1 MNYVEQCLYNYC
13 KNLALIKNLKTELL
27 TLQSLHGASYEGH
40 AINSIANP
48 VFDVTARIIS
58 LEKKIMANLKRT
70 RPVARLCGT
79 LTCIHTLRHSQ
90 MAGILKLRYFRHYSV
105 NRVIHELAISQPTY
119 WRRNDEL
126 LRKARE
132 YLSQET

>member
-1 MNYVEQCLYNYC
+1 MRYVERCLYNYRE
-13 KNLALIKNLKTELL
+13 NLAMLQNLKAELM

-40 AINSIANP
+40 SINGVANP

-70 RPVARLCGT
+70 RPVARLCGM

-105 NRVIHELAISQPTY
+105 NRVIRELAISQPTY

-132 YLSQET
+132 YLNAEL